1 MNPHL
6 NELIQ
11 RYRQRVDHK
20 LDALLPSANQAPT
33 ELHQAMRYSTLNG
46 GKRVRPFLVYATGQA
61 LGVDIE
67 LLDNAACAIE
77 LIHSYSLVHD
87 DLPAMDN
94 DELRR
99 GQKTCHIQFSEATA
113 LLTGDALQTL
123 AFELLATSKGL
134 AAAEQIQLV
143 RILSQASGSAG
154 MAGGQAIDLA
164 AVGKQLDLAELK
176 NMHQHKTGALIRAAV
191 NMPVCI
197 AQLSDPK
204 IIETFDLYAQK
215 IGLAFQIQDDILD
228 IESDTQTLGKPQG
241 SDHEQNKPTY
251 PSLLGLDG
259 AKTMAQQTYEEA
271 IQHLQRFDNQA
282 DPLRWLAQYIIERK
296 K

>member
-11 RYRQRVDHK
+11 LYRNRVDEK
-20 LDALLPSANQAPT
+20 LDCYLPAENQAPK

-61 LGVDIE
+61 LGINLS
-67 LLDNAACAIE
+67 LLDNAACAVE

-87 DLPAMDN
+87 DLPAMD
-94 DELRR
+94 DDDLRR

-113 LLTGDALQTL
+113 LLTGDALQTF
-123 AFELLATSKGL
+123 AFELLATSDGIEPVQKV
-134 AAAEQIQLV
+134 ELV
-143 RILSQASGSAG
+143 RTLAQASGAAG

-164 AVGKQLDLAELK
+164 AVGKQLCLSELK

-191 NMPVCI
+191 NLAVCI
-197 AQLSDPK
+197 APPDNPNLANAL
-204 IIETFDLYAQK
+204 DLYAQK

-241 SDHEQNKPTY
+241 SDHDQNKPTY
-251 PSLLGLDG
+251 PSLLGLEG
-259 AKTMAQQTYEEA
+259 AKEMAHQTYLDA
-271 IQHLQRFDNQA
+271 ISHLQQFDDKA
-282 DPLRWLAQYIIERK
+282 DPLRWLAQYIVERK

>member
-6 NELIQ
+6 KELLQ
-11 RYRQRVDHK
+11 RYRQRVDSK
-20 LDALLPSANQAPT
+20 LDDFLPAETQQPN
-33 ELHQAMRYSTLNG
+33 ELHAAMRYSTLNG

-61 LGVDIE
+61 LDIDLN
-67 LLDNAACAIE
+67 LLDHAACAVE

-87 DLPAMDN
+87 DLPAMDD

-123 AFELLATSKGL
+123 AFELLTANNGVAPK
-134 AAAEQIQLV
+134 EQVQLV
-143 RILSQASGSAG
+143 RILAQASGSLG

-164 AVGKQLDLAELK
+164 AVGMQLSLAELQ
-176 NMHQHKTGALIRAAV
+176 NMHLHKTGALIRSAV
-191 NMPVCI
+191 NMAACVANLNDQQLTI
-197 AQLSDPK
+197 ALDR
-204 IIETFDLYAQK
+204 YAEK

-228 IESDTQTLGKPQG
+228 IESDTETLGKPQG

-251 PSLLGLDG
+251 PALLGLQG
-259 AKTMAQQTYEEA
+259 AKEMARQTYHDA
-271 IQHLQRFDNQA
+271 IQQLELLDHKA